1 MMENMQNLS
10 MPVSPYAHGGKVKKG
25 RRGGGKG
32 ILVHLNKKEIR
43 ELSRLQGGEDRDD
56 NGVPHFTNLDSVT
69 QNPHIMSAIAHH
81 VREHHAHGGG
91 VGDHYSPHYSKIAHM
106 GEHGDT
112 ELAYITPHVKQ
123 MFDHMI
129 GGPSRN
135 PHDGRPQYFLGS
147 LLGGLSKAIAPTL
160 GGIMKSAGPALSGM
174 AGKAVSSI
182 GGLARS
188 AMPAIQSG
196 LSGAL
201 KTATAVNPETG
212 MSPLF
217 SGAMSLGQGL
227 MSGQGFGKSLA
238 GAANAATQGINDP
251 VANAIRG
258 ASGSYMQGNS
268 MRDAAMHGVNAGTEG
283 MENNPLARAARGF
296 AGSQL
301 RGEDLRSSFGNSYMQ
316 GTEGMEDNPL
326 IAASRGAVDQGMRGG
341 NIRDMMAAGAMAG
354 AGNRNDPLSHMA
366 RGMGQ
371 GHFAGEGLEGG
382 MQRGMMNMTEG
393 RDDPYSQGMRG
404 MIESRRGGGNYMDS
418 MRQGAMRGMQSM
430 RPQPQIQQQQPEY
443 DDYGQDDYGDEQ
455 QYSQPSRGYSPQQP
469 QRQQQQPQGRMAQR
483 YNPQDDYGYGY
494 GYGYGDEDQYGYGY

>member
-10 MPVSPYAHGGKVKKG
+10 MPVSPYARGGKVKS
-25 RRGGGKG
+25 RRKGGGKG
-32 ILVHLNKKEIR
+32 ILVHMNKKEIR
-43 ELSRLQGGEDRDD
+43 ELSRLQGGEDRDE
-56 NGVPHFTNLDSVT
+56 NGIPHFTNLDSVT
-69 QNPHIMSAIAHH
+69 QNPHILSAIAHH
-81 VREHHAHGGG
+81 AAEHHAHGGG
-91 VGDHYSPHYSKIAHM
+91 VGDNYSPSYSKIAHL

-112 ELAYITPHVKQ
+112 ELAYITPHVKHV
-123 MFDHMI
+123 FDHMI

-147 LLGGLSKAIAPTL
+147 LMGGLSKAIAPAL
-160 GGIMKSAGPALSGM
+160 GSIGRSVMPALSGM
-174 AGKAVSSI
+174 AGKAASSL

-201 KTATAVNPETG
+201 KSATSVNPETG

-238 GAANAATQGINDP
+238 GAANSATQGINDP

-316 GTEGMEDNPL
+316 GTEGMDDNPM

-341 NIRDMMAAGAMAG
+341 NMRDMLAAGAMAG

-382 MQRGMMNMTEG
+382 LQRGMMNVTEG

-430 RPQPQIQQQQPEY
+430 RPQPQLQQRPQY
-443 DDYGQDDYGDEQ
+443 DDYGQDDYGYGDEQ
-455 QYSQPSRGYSPQQP
+455 QYSQPMRQ
-469 QRQQQQPQGRMAQR
+469 QQQQPQQRMAQR
-483 YNPQDDYGYGY
+483 YNPQDDYGYD
-494 GYGYGDEDQYGYGY
+494 DEDQYGYGY

>member
-1 MMENMQNLS
+1 MQNLS

-25 RRGGGKG
+25 RKGGGKG

-43 ELSRLQGGEDRDD
+43 ELSRLQGGEERDE
-56 NGVPHFTNLDSVT
+56 NGVPHFTQLDSVT

-81 VREHHAHGGG
+81 AREHHAMGGS
-91 VGDHYSPHYSKIAHM
+91 VGDHYSPSYEKIAHL

-160 GGIMKSAGPALSGM
+160 GSIGKAAMPMLGNIGSSLGGVARNAASSLGGM
-174 AGKAVSSI
+174 A
-182 GGLARS
+182 RQ
-188 AMPAIQSG
+188 AMPAIQNG

-201 KTATAVNPETG
+201 KSATAVNPETG

-238 GAANAATQGINDP
+238 GAANSATQGMNDP
-251 VANAIRG
+251 LANAIRG

-268 MRDAAMHGVNAGTEG
+268 LRDSAMHGVNAGTEG

-301 RGEDLRSSFGNSYMQ
+301 RGEDMRSSLGNSYMQ
-316 GTEGMEDNPL
+316 GTEGMDDNPM

-341 NIRDMMAAGAMAG
+341 NMRDMLAAGAMRG
-354 AGNRNDPLSHMA
+354 AGNRDDAFSHMA

-382 MQRGMMNMTEG
+382 FQRGMLNATEG
-393 RDDPYSQGMRG
+393 RQDPYSQSLRG
-404 MIESRRGGGNYMDS
+404 AIETRRGGGSYMDS
-418 MRQGAMRGMQSM
+418 MRQGAQRGMQSM
-430 RPQPQIQQQQPEY
+430 RPQPQPQPEY
-443 DDYGQDDYGDEQ
+443 DDYGQDDYSNEQ
-455 QYSQPSRGYSPQQP
+455 QYSRPQPRQQP
-469 QRQQQQPQGRMAQR
+469 QQQPRMAQR
-483 YNPQDDYGYGY
+483 YNPQDDYGYGE
-494 GYGYGDEDQYGYGY
+494 EDQYGYGY

>member
-10 MPVSPYAHGGKVKKG
+10 SPVSPYARGGKVKKG
-25 RRGGGKG
+25 RKGGGKG
-32 ILVHLNKKEIR
+32 ILVHMNKKEIR
-43 ELSRLQGGEDRDD
+43 ELSRLQGGEDRDE

-69 QNPHIMSAIAHH
+69 QNPHIMNAIAHH
-81 VREHHAHGGG
+81 AREHHASGGG
-91 VGDHYSPHYSKIAHM
+91 VGDHYSSPYEKIANM

-147 LLGGLSKAIAPTL
+147 LMGGLSKAIAPAL
-160 GGIMKSAGPALSGM
+160 G
-174 AGKAVSSI
+174 SI
-182 GGLARS
+182 GRAVTPMLGQAGSAISNMARS

-238 GAANAATQGINDP
+238 GAANSATQGMDNP
-251 VANAIRG
+251 LANSIRG

-268 MRDAAMHGVNAGTEG
+268 LRDSAMHGVNAGTEG

-301 RGEDLRSSFGNSYMQ
+301 RGEDMRSSLGNSYMQ
-316 GTEGMEDNPL
+316 GTEGMEDNPM

-341 NIRDMMAAGAMAG
+341 NMRDMLAAGAMRG
-354 AGNRNDPLSHMA
+354 AGNRNDSFSQMA

-371 GHFAGEGLEGG
+371 GHFAGEGIEGG
-382 MQRGMMNMTEG
+382 LQRGMMSATEG
-393 RDDPYSQGMRG
+393 RQDPMSQGMRG
-404 MIESRRGGGNYMDS
+404 MIESRRSGGNYMDS

-430 RPQPQIQQQQPEY
+430 RPQYQLQQPPQYE
-443 DDYGQDDYGDEQ
+443 DYGQDNYSQEP
-455 QYSQPSRGYSPQQP
+455 QYSQPSQSYS
-469 QRQQQQPQGRMAQR
+469 RQQQPQTRMAQR
-483 YNPQDDYGYGY
+483 YNPREDYGYGE
-494 GYGYGDEDQYGYGY
+494 EDQYGYGY